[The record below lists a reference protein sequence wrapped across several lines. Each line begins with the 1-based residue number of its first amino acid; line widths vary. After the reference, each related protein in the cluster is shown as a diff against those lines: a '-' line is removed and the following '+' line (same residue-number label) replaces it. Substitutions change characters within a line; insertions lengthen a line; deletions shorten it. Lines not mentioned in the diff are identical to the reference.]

1 MRHSL
6 WRTMAALLFIA
17 LIVSPLF
24 HVRAQSGRVSP
35 EKTAASASTSPDER
49 KASVLYEEAE
59 GYVTRRFEQFNRDR
73 VPYDKERAAQTYV
86 EQRELAARYAKL
98 LAARKELADEDFFYL
113 GMLYRL
119 ADAADE
125 AVEAFKRYLDT
136 KPTSPGEHAQTA
148 RIEITTLAAEKG
160 LLEDAERARADF
172 LNNQPQRP
180 QSRLL
185 IAAVMANAYR
195 QAKKYDLALERGRE
209 AFELLKSLAAPKQSE
224 RDSRV
229 ESLKAVT
236 GLLVQL
242 YILKDKRKEAKAVVE
257 DLRELSFQFPSPAL
271 FRQSER
277 LLAAL
282 GLEAKDLKT
291 EASIIASRPLPPEII
306 AAEWIDQKP
315 VKLADLR
322 GQVVL
327 LDFWAPWCGPCV
339 STFPTL
345 RTWHDKYKEKGL
357 VILGVTNYFGEAE
370 GREMTPAEE
379 LDYLRRFKKRFR
391 LPYGFAVAAGDDND
405 LNYGIA
411 SIPTTFLLD
420 RSGRVRLISLGAGE
434 DEATE
439 IEAMIKRLLDE
450 KSSDK

>member
-1 MRHSL
+1 MSQSL
-6 WRTMAALLFIA
+6 VSRMIALLFIA
-17 LIVSPLF
+17 LVVSPLLN
-24 HVRAQSGRVSP
+24 VRAQSGRVAP
-35 EKTAASASTSPDER
+35 EKTAATASISTDDR
-49 KASVLYEEAE
+49 KAAALYEDADN
-59 GYVTRRFEQFNRDR
+59 YVRRKFEQFNRDR

-86 EQRELAARYAKL
+86 EQRELAARYAKI
-98 LAARKELADEDFFYL
+98 LAARKSPEAEDLFYL

-119 ADAADE
+119 ADAPDE
-125 AVEAFKRYLDT
+125 ALDAFNRYLGT
-136 KPTSPGEHAQTA
+136 KPASPSEHAQTA
-148 RIEITTLAAEKG
+148 RLEIITVAADKA
-160 LLEDAERARADF
+160 LLDDAERARAEF

-209 AFELLKSLAAPKQSE
+209 AFDLLKSLPAPKQPE

-242 YILKDKRKEAKAVVE
+242 YIVKDKRKEARAVVE
-257 DLRELSFQFPSPAL
+257 ELRELSFQFPSPAL
-271 FRQSER
+271 YRQSER

-282 GLEAKDLKT
+282 GLEPKDLKT
-291 EASIIASRPLPPEII
+291 DAGTIASRPLPPEIV

-315 VKLADLR
+315 VKLSELR

-327 LDFWAPWCGPCV
+327 LDFWATWCGPCV

-345 RTWHDKYKEKGL
+345 RAWHDKYKEKGL

-391 LPYGFAVAAGDDND
+391 LPYGFAVADGNDND

-420 RSGRVRLISLGAGE
+420 RRGRVRLISLGAGQ
-434 DEATE
+434 DEAAE
-439 IEAMIKRLLDE
+439 IEAMIKQLLDE